1 MHPEPALVPPPEL
14 PADAHKGNAG
24 RLLCLCGSPTMP
36 GAANLVVRAAQ
47 RAGCGLV
54 TLGVFQ
60 RELVGMITPA
70 SPETVFLD
78 LSRSKDLYAG
88 RLPAEIVHHRHDA
101 RVAGPGLGQGGQ
113 TRELVRRLIG
123 DAFPGPLVLDA
134 DALNVVAGS
143 PEALAE
149 HAAPL
154 VLTPHP
160 GEAERLLERSIP
172 AQEDGRVACA
182 VELAHLT
189 RGICVLKGAR
199 TVVSDGQRHWVN
211 STGNPG
217 LATAGTGDVLA
228 GILGA
233 YLAAAVQRGAGRFGP
248 FEAACAA
255 VWVHGLAGDL
265 AAREL
270 GQAAVI
276 ASDLVANLGRAQRE
290 AFP

>member
-1 MHPEPALVPPPEL
+1 MSPHPAPALL
-14 PADAHKGNAG
+14 PKLAAGAHKGDAG

-36 GAANLVVRAAQ
+36 GAAQLVVRAAQ

-54 TLGVFQ
+54 ILGVFQ
-60 RELVGMITPA
+60 RELIATVAPA
-70 SPETVFLD
+70 SPETVYLD
-78 LSRSKDLYAG
+78 LSRSRDLYAG
-88 RLPAEIVHHRHDA
+88 RLPDEIVHHRHDA
-101 RVAGPGLGQGGQ
+101 RLAGPGLGQGGH
-113 TRELVRRLIG
+113 TRELVRRLVG
-123 DAFPGPLVLDA
+123 DAFSGPLVLDA

-149 HAAPL
+149 YAAPL
-154 VLTPHP
+154 ILTPHP

-172 AQEDGRVACA
+172 THEDGRVACA
-182 VELAHLT
+182 AELARLA

-199 TVVSDGQRHWVN
+199 TVVSDGERHWVN
-211 STGNPG
+211 ATGNPG

-233 YLAAAVQRGAGRFGP
+233 YLAAAVQRGAGTFGP
-248 FEAACAA
+248 FDAACAA

-270 GQAAVI
+270 GQTAVV
-276 ASDLVANLGRAQRE
+276 ASDLVAWLGRAQRE